1 MLLTRRQF
9 LTTLLKRAALGGAGF
24 SAVVG
29 GAMLAQAYAPA
40 QLNTHRAGLR
50 GLTAPLRVAL
60 LSDLHH
66 GPLIGLR
73 QVRGWIDKAMSLQ
86 ADVVLLL
93 GDFVDLDLGSA
104 MPGAFLDELARLRAP
119 LGVWGVWGN
128 HDYASFGR
136 KDPAPSAPDWPS
148 IRERFAA
155 ELGARGIQILREEG
169 VLLRPDVFLGGVDDL
184 YFGQPDAAMALRH
197 APAGAA
203 RVMMSHNPDYLAHAP
218 PRFDLMLS
226 GHTHGGQVRL
236 PLVGA
241 LVVPSQYGQRFAQG
255 WITSGDLRGF
265 VSRGLGLTT
274 LPFRNLCP
282 SEIVLLDL
290 SPVSSSRARS
300 TGLGTTRIGLSRQTL
315 P

>member
-1 MLLTRRQF
+1 MSLTRRQF
-9 LTTLLKRAALGGAGF
+9 MTTLLKRAALGTAGL
-24 SAVVG
+24 SAVA
-29 GAMLAQAYAPA
+29 GAAMAAQAYAPA

-50 GLTAPLRVAL
+50 GLTAPLRAAL
-60 LSDLHH
+60 LTDLHY

-73 QVRGWIDKAMSLQ
+73 QVRGWIDRALSLQ
-86 ADVVLLL
+86 ADVILLL
-93 GDFVDLDLGSA
+93 GDFVDLDLSRQ
-104 MPGAFLDELARLRAP
+104 MPRAFLGELGRLQAP

-136 KDPAPSAPDWPS
+136 VGPAPSAPDWPR
-148 IRERFAA
+148 IRDRFAA
-155 ELGARGIQILREEG
+155 ELSTRGVQILREDG

-184 YFGQPDAAMALRH
+184 YFGQPDAALALRH

-203 RVMMSHNPDYLAHAP
+203 RLLMSHNPDYLADAP
-218 PRFDLMLS
+218 PNVDLMLS

-241 LVVPSQYGQRFAQG
+241 LVVPSRYGQRFAQG
-255 WITSGDLRGF
+255 WITSGDMRGF

-290 SPVSSSRARS
+290 HPVSPAA
-300 TGLGTTRIGLSRQTL
+300 GDQAAQDQLALGQLAL
-315 P
+315 A